1 MMPTSQFLTQFEL
14 TSATQTSPDLRRMDM
29 YNRARREEMDAMLY
43 AMNARQTAHVNGSKT
58 GSTTSGIAG
67 LFNGMRKSIGSM
79 LISAGT
85 RIQHQS

>member
-1 MMPTSQFLTQFEL
+1 
-14 TSATQTSPDLRRMDM
+14 MDM

-43 AMNARQTAHVNGSKT
+43 AMNSRQTAHVNGSKR
-58 GSTTSGIAG
+58 GNATTGIAG

-85 RIQHQS
+85 HIQHQS

>member
-1 MMPTSQFLTQFEL
+1 MMPTSQFLTL
-14 TSATQTSPDLRRMDM
+14 HNLDTATQSNPELRRMDI

-43 AMNARQTAHVNGSKT
+43 AMNARQIARGRNSNARNT
-58 GSTTSGIAG
+58 STGIAG